1 MFQARFRAG
10 RSVCGRLLIRYRP
23 MGPSYEHHEA
33 GLAVSIQELKR
44 ELETGGGWGPSV
56 ASKTEEGF
64 TPDRLI
70 LGHVPVPVS
79 ITFVWNLP
87 TSSCGF

>member
-1 MFQARFRAG
+1 MWAPPHPF
-10 RSVCGRLLIRYRP
+10 RP

-70 LGHVPVPVS
+70 LGHVPVPVR
-79 ITFVWNLP
+79 ITLVWNLP